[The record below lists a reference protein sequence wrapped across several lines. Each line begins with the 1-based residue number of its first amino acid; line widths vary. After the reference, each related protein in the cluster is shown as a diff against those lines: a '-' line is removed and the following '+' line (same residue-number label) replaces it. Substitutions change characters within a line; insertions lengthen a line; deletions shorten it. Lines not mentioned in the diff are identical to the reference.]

1 MTGFERESHGVRNDQ
16 YAICVNNLF
25 RLRVLTLHTEKL
37 EKKMFYNIE
46 PTSVQKLNPFEKRV

>member
-25 RLRVLTLHTEKL
+25 RLRVLTLHTDKL
-37 EKKMFYNIE
+37 E
-46 PTSVQKLNPFEKRV
+46 